1 MLSASAGHVPLRVQ
15 EETVTEEA
23 KFSSTAR
30 DLIDLVVV
38 VRRSCDMH
46 VTTTVTAIDTH
57 HCVGCRCVHFGRTW
71 IGQWQQSPLST

>member
-1 MLSASAGHVPLRVQ
+1 MLAVVWYFFLLLVQ

-38 VRRSCDMH
+38 VRRSCDVH
-46 VTTTVTAIDTH
+46 VTSICDH
-57 HCVGCRCVHFGRTW
+57 
-71 IGQWQQSPLST
+71 Q

>member
-1 MLSASAGHVPLRVQ
+1 MLPVVLWHSFLPLVQ

-30 DLIDLVVV
+30 DLVDLVVV

-46 VTTTVTAIDTH
+46 VTSICD
-57 HCVGCRCVHFGRTW
+57 C
-71 IGQWQQSPLST
+71 Q